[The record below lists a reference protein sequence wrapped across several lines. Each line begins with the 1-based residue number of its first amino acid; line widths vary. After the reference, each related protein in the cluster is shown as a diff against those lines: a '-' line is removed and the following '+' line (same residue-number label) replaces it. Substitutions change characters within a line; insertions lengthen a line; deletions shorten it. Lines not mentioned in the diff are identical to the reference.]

1 MDFHPT
7 TSTFLFVNKNASS
20 HILTQSESGEKHH
33 ILSHVQGRRRQRA
46 GRKLEPEPWRRY
58 TSSIAAIHKDDLN
71 SEGKIATKSSVKRP
85 ATCLPQVY
93 PEHNES
99 DPFHCT
105 AIGAD
110 AHKQPMLFHAF
121 FHFSKP
127 AFLAEAFASS
137 SVPWRRAQM
146 RHDGII
152 VERMRCCVHD
162 EMLMYATLAY
172 SSSCIQWTRGI
183 ITEDGRP
190 PEYFIDKALQA
201 VRARLSNPNRAVDT
215 WLLISIYALAVTGMW
230 HGIPQLWGKAPSK
243 YRTVLKTAENYR
255 EASRIHLRA
264 LAVLVTE
271 IGGWKCVHPYV
282 LKSMILADK
291 FLAIADAI
299 KPTLPLAWDPGPLVL
314 SKQSSFQVPTGCLLR
329 LGEGF
334 TRMELRHDLAD
345 VLLHIVEYCRAAH
358 GIWGHCAVTSDDER
372 WLYLR
377 LQALIYQLLLL
388 HQLPKIENCIRLAT
402 LLFLQ
407 NVTQY
412 QGFQILATIIL
423 RQFDAT
429 VLATNVSEVPEDS
442 EVLLWCSCMGG
453 MATEKSDEKQRCF
466 ERIASLTS
474 SLSLQVRESH
484 IQELLEKYFFIAERQ
499 KDQLLDLVRGFT

>member
-1 MDFHPT
+1 
-7 TSTFLFVNKNASS
+7 
-20 HILTQSESGEKHH
+20 
-33 ILSHVQGRRRQRA
+33 
-46 GRKLEPEPWRRY
+46 
-58 TSSIAAIHKDDLN
+58 
-71 SEGKIATKSSVKRP
+71 
-85 ATCLPQVY
+85 
-93 PEHNES
+93 
-99 DPFHCT
+99 
-105 AIGAD
+105 
-110 AHKQPMLFHAF
+110 
-121 FHFSKP
+121 
-127 AFLAEAFASS
+127 
-137 SVPWRRAQM
+137 
-146 RHDGII
+146 
-152 VERMRCCVHD
+152 
-162 EMLMYATLAY
+162 MLMYATLAY

-271 IGGWKCVHPYV
+271 IGG
-282 LKSMILADK
+282 S
-291 FLAIADAI
+291 
-299 KPTLPLAWDPGPLVL
+299 
-314 SKQSSFQVPTGCLLR
+314 Q
-329 LGEGF
+329 
-334 TRMELRHDLAD
+334 
-345 VLLHIVEYCRAAH
+345 
-358 GIWGHCAVTSDDER
+358 
-372 WLYLR
+372 
-377 LQALIYQLLLL
+377 
-388 HQLPKIENCIRLAT
+388 KIENCIRLAT